1 MGWLTCSQSL
11 IGGSIESRD
20 PGEKV
25 MTCQKNKA
33 KKQIEKK
40 RLSPARK
47 SALATRR
54 LCGIYVLYS
63 FKQELDQPSR
73 CCYVGCNVKP

>member
-1 MGWLTCSQSL
+1 MSWLICSQSL

-33 KKQIEKK
+33 KKQNKK
-40 RLSPARK
+40 RLSPARI
-47 SALATRR
+47 SALAARR
-54 LCGIYVLYS
+54 LCGIYVSYS

>member
-1 MGWLTCSQSL
+1 MGWLIFTQSL
-11 IGGSIESRD
+11 IAGSIESRD

-33 KKQIEKK
+33 KKKQNKK

-47 SALATRR
+47 SALAARR
-54 LCGIYVLYS
+54 LCSIYVLYS